1 MSKRIIILFIIIT
14 SILIL
19 LFGIYRVYEIFYSS
33 YFNQTE
39 YTQIAFIGN
48 EGIPTKK
55 EILFSGFRDL
65 KIIAIS
71 SFISILII
79 NGKRILN
86 RK

>member
-14 SILIL
+14 SIFIL
-19 LFGIYRVYEIFYSS
+19 LFGIYRVYVIFYSS

-39 YTQIAFIGN
+39 YTLIAFIGN
-48 EGIPTKK
+48 EGISIKK
-55 EILFSGFRDL
+55 EILFSGFKDL
-65 KIIAIS
+65 KIIAIG
-71 SFISILII
+71 SFISVLII